1 MQMISYSGNG
11 DYCYANSLYMS
22 LLAAGANAGEIPTP
36 GFLECLTTLPF
47 GKMYLRLDAG
57 PLVFF
62 SSSEANPNLGLTLAL
77 QALGWEC
84 EETRGGSAEEAL
96 ERLRTAVQDAPVLVG
111 LLDPG
116 YLTYNPFHRELA
128 GGDHFVLVVAVEED
142 CVIMHDPM
150 KYPYA
155 SLPLAEFLEAWRAD
169 SIGYRSA
176 PYTMR
181 SHFRQ
186 VEAYTRQEMIARAL
200 PIIRQNLQVNLQGPV
215 VYNGVAALS
224 CLIDDLRGDK
234 KPLSVLGS
242 LATFVFPLAAR
253 RSLDAAFFLHEAGLT
268 DASQCMQRQA
278 MLAGRAQYF
287 AAHEQWNSVAA
298 IMEQLAEE
306 EQQLLASLEQS
317 A

>member
-22 LLAAGANAGEIPTP
+22 LLAAGAKAGEVPTP

-47 GKMYLRLDAG
+47 GKMYLRLDEG

-62 SSSEANPNLGLTLAL
+62 SSSEANPDLGLTLAV
-77 QALGWEC
+77 QSLGWEC

-96 ERLRTAVQDAPVLVG
+96 VRLRKAVQDAPVLAG
-111 LLDPG
+111 PLDMG
-116 YLTYNPFHRELA
+116 YLTYSPFHRELA
-128 GGDHFVLVVAVEED
+128 GGDHFVLVLAVEED

-155 SLPLAEFLEAWRAD
+155 SLPLSEFLEAWRAD
-169 SIGYRSA
+169 RVGYRSA

-186 VEAYTRQEMIARAL
+186 VEARTRQEMIARAL
-200 PIIRQNLQVNLQGPV
+200 PTIRHNLSVSLQGPV

-224 CLIDDLRGDK
+224 CLIDDLRADE
-234 KPLSVLGS
+234 KPSSVLES

-253 RSLDAAFFLHEAGLT
+253 RSLDAAFFLREAGLP
-268 DASQCMQRQA
+268 DAAQCMQRQA
-278 MLAGRAQYF
+278 MLAGKAQYL
-287 AAHEQWNSVAA
+287 AAHEQWQSVAA

-306 EQQLLASLEQS
+306 EQKLLASLEHS